1 MSIFTLLLGSV
12 LVGCNFK
19 KPEID
24 FSKEQVYI
32 SAGEEVDLR
41 GLLNVKEVDAKDVR
55 FRFEDSSLFQV
66 SEGKIKAKSR
76 SGESYVYATYNN
88 DVFASIKVF
97 VKQKFSTPKNFS
109 MNENGL
115 ISWDK
120 SLAIYSSETIPTFA
134 SSYRVYGTY
143 TSYTGGQ
150 ENEPE
155 TFEVFSNTNSYQLE
169 NEGVYNIKIVAQ
181 GTDRFDAS
189 AEYAVQ
195 SFGFGYMPKIAT
207 ADLTWSNDGVL
218 SWETTEIE
226 KCGIRSLC

>member
-1 MSIFTLLLGSV
+1 MKKFRIALMSIFTLLIGSV

-41 GLLNVKEVDAKDVR
+41 GLLNVKEVDAKDVG

-109 MNENGL
+109 ITEIGFFLNSSAKFLSLVNLLTTSSILDL
-115 ISWDK
+115 IS
-120 SLAIYSSETIPTFA
+120 SIIIP
-134 SSYRVYGTY
+134 
-143 TSYTGGQ
+143 
-150 ENEPE
+150 
-155 TFEVFSNTNSYQLE
+155 
-169 NEGVYNIKIVAQ
+169 
-181 GTDRFDAS
+181 
-189 AEYAVQ
+189 
-195 SFGFGYMPKIAT
+195 PKIIIKKT
-207 ADLTWSNDGVL
+207 KKYFK
-218 SWETTEIE
+218 I
-226 KCGIRSLC
+226 